1 MAERFGSQNYVDGGI
16 VGGSAWE
23 SESGTRL
30 YLSGGRSKEITALF
44 DNSPLETNIIL
55 GEIGAASAMKMVFS
69 AYTKGTTALLAA
81 ILGVAEKEGVR
92 NILESQWGQAF
103 TEQTHQR
110 ITGNAAKAWRF
121 EGEMREIAATFE
133 NAGLP
138 GGFYSAAAE
147 VFEKLSQFKNEPTA
161 YIVELMKALNQPDN

>member
-1 MAERFGSQNYVDGGI
+1 
-16 VGGSAWE
+16 
-23 SESGTRL
+23 
-30 YLSGGRSKEITALF
+30 
-44 DNSPLETNIIL
+44 
-55 GEIGAASAMKMVFS
+55 MKMVS
-69 AYTKGTTALLAA
+69 PAYTKGTTALLAA

-138 GGFYSAAAE
+138 GGFHSAAAE

-161 YIVELMKALNQPDN
+161 DIVELMKALNQPDN